1 MTARFARG
9 VGPTGGAGARASRE
23 FRSRRSESEPKQA
36 MTKTG
41 EPRRL
46 PTCRRR
52 PAARGN
58 FRRRQILFP
67 RPPGGPSASSETRL
81 RSLAGRDTR
90 RLVSLRRGTQ
100 PKLPRR
106 VPEVRSVARVGSI
119 LFYAPAI
126 DSDGLCSSVMM
137 FSASCGPKI
146 SKSFLRR
153 YRGAQGRER
162 PGGVRGWPLRRG
174 AANATRRDCT
184 SHIPAKRVAS
194 GCPWAC
200 SAPGSVGSS
209 LSHCMRPRGS
219 MKRPPRESWS

>member
-1 MTARFARG
+1 MSAPRG
-9 VGPTGGAGARASRE
+9 ALGRERHVSSGPVA
-23 FRSRRSESEPKQA
+23 RSRNRSKRLRKPENL
-36 MTKTG
+36 
-41 EPRRL
+41 RRL
-46 PTCRRR
+46 PTCRR
-52 PAARGN
+52 PVARGN

-67 RPPGGPSASSETRL
+67 RPSGGPSASSETRP

-90 RLVSLRRGTQ
+90 RHVSLRRGTQ

-119 LFYAPAI
+119 LVYAPAI
-126 DSDGLCSSVMM
+126 DPDGLCSSVIM
-137 FSASCGPKI
+137 FSASRGPKI
-146 SKSFLRR
+146 SKSFPRR

-162 PGGVRGWPLRRG
+162 PGGVRGWPLQRG

-209 LSHCMRPRGS
+209 LSHCMRPGCS